1 MKRKFCI
8 QLYNNIHQSIWFS
21 HFPLLA
27 ALAFL
32 YKNFQFSMFEMLCC
46 CDMTLKWQ
54 KAIYVFIQS
63 GFLSLCV
70 LLKSGHICELIAVRI
85 WSDTDIHLIQK
96 LSYFRISGQSKLVL
110 ILFSYKYKCKGYLFL
125 DIPEENKILNCGDME
140 SLSFFEVSACFKL
153 P

>member
-32 YKNFQFSMFEMLCC
+32 YKNFQSSMFEMLCC

-70 LLKSGHICELIAVRI
+70 LLKSGHICELIAVQDMIRQI
-85 WSDTDIHLIQK
+85 SIEYRNCHI
-96 LSYFRISGQSKLVL
+96 SGISGQSKLVL

-125 DIPEENKILNCGDME
+125 DIPEENKILNCGNMA
-140 SLSFFEVSACFKL
+140 SLRFFEVSAFFKL